1 MEWQPPSERVR
12 ELLRRGATMI
22 MNAPQPW
29 LDEIDTAT
37 LSATRMQPIA
47 DDPAL
52 TAALR
57 RTTRSNLLAWAAANV
72 RDPGAP
78 VPANFGPE
86 VLATARDL
94 ARRGLT
100 ASALQAYRVSQNV
113 TWRRWMAIA
122 FDLTPDAGE
131 LRELL
136 DVSAR
141 SLYSFIDD
149 TNAAVAAQMQLERE
163 ALTRGTHA
171 ERRETVELILTGAP
185 ITKQRAA
192 SRLGYNLDQQHTAA
206 IVWSEDPDSDSSRLD
221 EASEAL
227 ARAAQAPRPLSIIAS
242 TATRWVWVGG
252 TGPELGRLGTAID
265 HIGGVRIAVGSTGPG
280 IEGFRR
286 SHLDAITTQRMMSR
300 LRSTQRVASFA
311 TVELVAIV
319 SQDRDRA
326 DQFIKHTL
334 GALESASAELRTAVL
349 MFVNEQ
355 CNASRAAQRLYT
367 HRNTLLRRLSRAE
380 QLLPR
385 PLEENSVNVAVALD
399 LLQWRGTALA

>member
-113 TWRRWMAIA
+113 TWRRWMATA
-122 FDLTPDAGE
+122 FDLTSDAGE

-149 TNAAVAAQMQLERE
+149 TNAAVAAQMRLERE

-206 IVWSEDPDSDSSRLD
+206 IVWSEEPDSDSSRLD

-242 TATRWVWVGG
+242 AATRWVWVGG
-252 TGPELGRLGTAID
+252 TGPELGRLDTAID

-300 LRSTQRVASFA
+300 LRSAQRVARFA

-319 SQDRDRA
+319 SQDPDRA
-326 DQFIKHTL
+326 NQFIKHTL

-349 MFVNEQ
+349 TFVNEQ
-355 CNASRAAQRLYT
+355 CNASRAAQLLYT

-380 QLLPR
+380 QLMPR
-385 PLEENSVNVAVALD
+385 PLGENSVNVAVALD